1 MTVAVTFTAPQLA
14 GSKLAAPKRTL
25 LAVSTLALIAL
36 SHPATA
42 APSLNCERPSGRVER
57 KICGDARLMQ
67 LHRDMRRAYMTTEP
81 RIEPRSDV
89 AGLVTDQARWVARR
103 NACWTKRCIAKSTI
117 DRTETLRSWAVKR
130 DD

>member
-1 MTVAVTFTAPQLA
+1 MMTATAP
-14 GSKLAAPKRTL
+14 KHIL
-25 LAVSTLALIAL
+25 LAVATLVVATLSAVAL

-42 APSLNCERPSGRVER
+42 AVSLKCESPSGRVER
-57 KICGDARLMQ
+57 KICGDARLLQ
-67 LHRDMRRAYMTTEP
+67 LHRDMRRAYTITE
-81 RIEPRSDV
+81 RKIEPRSDV

-117 DRTETLRSWAVKR
+117 DRTETLSSWAVKR